1 MTITTNVKI
10 YGPIRNTFGV
20 TGRTSLNNHNSGF
33 RLQLVK
39 PWTWSKYSCKTV
51 LSLSSRFKRQ
61 NNDKISVRGINNP

>member
-1 MTITTNVKI
+1 MSITSNVKS
-10 YGPIRNTFGV
+10 YGPIRNTFEFTRR
-20 TGRTSLNNHNSGF
+20 TGLVNQNYVH